1 MTNCRE
7 LVELLTDYLE
17 GRLPLGRRLALGFHL
32 AICGHCRR
40 YLRQTR
46 LTIRATG
53 ALPDEPIP
61 DEVAEALRKV
71 FESTRRSGPES

>member
-1 MTNCRE
+1 MLTCRD
-7 LVELLTDYLE
+7 LVTLLTDYLE
-17 GRLPLGRRLALGFHL
+17 GRLPLGTRLRLDLHL
-32 AICGHCRR
+32 LLCGHCRR

-61 DEVAEALRKV
+61 PEVSAALREV
-71 FESTRRSGPES
+71 FESARRDGER

>member
-1 MTNCRE
+1 MTTCRD
-7 LVELLTDYLE
+7 LVTLLTDYLE
-17 GRLPLGRRLALGFHL
+17 GRLPLGTRLRLGLHL

-53 ALPDEPIP
+53 SLPDEPIP
-61 DEVAEALRKV
+61 PELSEALYEV
-71 FESTRRSGPES
+71 FEATRRSGDG

>member
-1 MTNCRE
+1 MLTCRD
-7 LVELLTDYLE
+7 LVTLLTDYLE
-17 GRLPLGRRLALGFHL
+17 GRLPLGTRLRLGLHL
-32 AICGHCRR
+32 AMCGHCRR

-61 DEVAEALRKV
+61 PEVSEALHKV
-71 FESTRRSGPES
+71 FESARRGGER